1 MEKQT
6 VNVNING
13 ANYDVLAGQN
23 VLEACR
29 SVGVE
34 IPYFC
39 YHPNLQV
46 AGSCRMCLIYTG
58 MPARD
63 RATGELLK
71 NEDGTVKIAF
81 APKPSIAC
89 GTKVAEGMHIITNSK
104 EVENCRKAVIEFLLL
119 NHPLDCP
126 ICDKAGECKL
136 QEYAHKYGNAES
148 RFVENKN
155 VKPKRVEVAGKIIMD
170 SERCIECSRCIRF
183 CREFIGRDIFGFT
196 KRGSKTE
203 ISVYPGGDNDSNY
216 LLNVV
221 DGCPVGALTEKAFRF
236 QMRTW
241 FLKATKSICAESS
254 AGVNTRVWSREGKI
268 YRITPRRNQAVNET
282 WMSDSGRYIYR
293 RFEPKN
299 RLSVPR
305 IDSSPCE
312 LQYAVDR
319 CMEIMKLG
327 NIAIVANAWQTVEEQ
342 FVIAELA
349 KACGAK
355 VHMVSHLGDDDGK
368 LVSADRTPNMRGAFV
383 TGLIKE
389 YPKPDL
395 RELAESVRAGEV
407 KTVLCFRENI
417 AELGFEPKDFK
428 SANIIYCGALENSTS
443 QIAKICIPMRGEF
456 EKYGM
461 WINRQF
467 RIQRFEKAVE
477 APKGTISDIS
487 FLLTVLREISRQ
499 SFAMPSIMEVR
510 RRMCAEIPA
519 LKGCENVGD
528 EGKLIDASDFV
539 GIDFPETDAMHY
551 TKGIPRAAAQGGG
564 SETK

>member
-1 MEKQT
+1 MQ
-6 VNVNING
+6 
-13 ANYDVLAGQN
+13 
-23 VLEACR
+23 
-29 SVGVE
+29 GV
-34 IPYFC
+34 YR
-39 YHPNLQV
+39 Q
-46 AGSCRMCLIYTG
+46 G
-58 MPARD
+58 
-63 RATGELLK
+63 
-71 NEDGTVKIAF
+71 
-81 APKPSIAC
+81 
-89 GTKVAEGMHIITNSK
+89 HIW
-104 EVENCRKAVIEFLLL
+104 V
-119 NHPLDCP
+119 
-126 ICDKAGECKL
+126 
-136 QEYAHKYGNAES
+136 
-148 RFVENKN
+148 
-155 VKPKRVEVAGKIIMD
+155 
-170 SERCIECSRCIRF
+170 
-183 CREFIGRDIFGFT
+183 T

-349 KACGAK
+349 KACGAQ

-383 TGLIKE
+383 TGLIKSIQS
-389 YPKPDL
+389 PIC
-395 RELAESVRAGEV
+395 ELAESVRAYV
-407 KTVLCFRENI
+407 K
-417 AELGFEPKDFK
+417 
-428 SANIIYCGALENSTS
+428 
-443 QIAKICIPMRGEF
+443 
-456 EKYGM
+456 
-461 WINRQF
+461 
-467 RIQRFEKAVE
+467 
-477 APKGTISDIS
+477 
-487 FLLTVLREISRQ
+487 
-499 SFAMPSIMEVR
+499 
-510 RRMCAEIPA
+510 
-519 LKGCENVGD
+519 
-528 EGKLIDASDFV
+528 
-539 GIDFPETDAMHY
+539 
-551 TKGIPRAAAQGGG
+551 
-564 SETK
+564 